1 MTEVQI
7 TTLLAGIVCFLIIL
21 RVLRH
26 RAAQRE
32 EMEDFE
38 VVEKP
43 SVSYDTGR
51 DERSWRRAY
60 SRM

>member
-7 TTLLAGIVCFLIIL
+7 TTLLAGIVCFLIIV

-26 RAAQRE
+26 RAAVRRDME
-32 EMEDFE
+32 EFE
-38 VVEKP
+38 EAEKR